1 MRGFCWQMV
10 IICDIPSSVCFNP
23 PPFLATHTHTLTPSH
38 THTQYRPVA
47 IALYDYEALGEEGTL
62 NFDEGE
68 VVEV

>member
-1 MRGFCWQMV
+1 MLQ
-10 IICDIPSSVCFNP
+10 SS
-23 PPFLATHTHTLTPSH
+23 PFLATHTHTLTPSH